1 MLVTKNFKL
10 QKKFA
15 ALDSREKKSVSTE
28 NDDRQFV
35 SDAEV
40 MEMSKKFIERN
51 KNVYAEL
58 AKWKF

>member
-40 MEMSKKFIERN
+40 MEMSKKIIERN

-58 AKWKF
+58 AK